1 LGAFKRK
8 VLCPRLCTRIEEGRN
23 HVGDGVDT
31 RQIRPFVSIAFK
43 ACECEVEVCGGAT
56 VFAGNDMVNL
66 MGQGHIVLMQL
77 VILAPFLGALPDAS
91 TQR

>member
-1 LGAFKRK
+1 
-8 VLCPRLCTRIEEGRN
+8 VLCPCVCTRIEEGRN
-23 HVGDGVDT
+23 HVGGGIDT
-31 RQIRPFVSIAFK
+31 RQIRPFVSIALEARK
-43 ACECEVEVCGGAT
+43 REVEVCGGTA

-77 VILAPFLGALPDAS
+77 AILAPFLGALSDAS